1 MQEHSKIEETIDG
14 IKDYI
19 NTQKELYV
27 LKGTDKAAHIGS
39 NVISVVPIIFLS
51 VLTVIMLSFALAYYL
66 NTVLVSEHSGFLVV
80 GGAYF
85 VIALILAL
93 VRKSLIAKPFRN
105 KIIKELLRD
114 HN

>member
-1 MQEHSKIEETIDG
+1 MQEHSKIEETIDS

-39 NVISVVPIIFLS
+39 NVVSIVPIIFLS
-51 VLTVIMLSFALAYYL
+51 VLTFVMLSFALAYYL
-66 NTVLVSEHSGFLVV
+66 NTVLVSEHGGFLVV

-85 VIALILAL
+85 VIVLILAS

-114 HN
+114 HH

>member
-1 MQEHSKIEETIDG
+1 MQESKIEETIDG

-39 NVISVVPIIFLS
+39 NVVSIVPIVFLS
-51 VLTVIMLSFALAYYL
+51 VVTFLMLSFALAFYL
-66 NTVLVSEHSGFLVV
+66 NTVLVSEHGGFLIV

-85 VIALILAL
+85 VIVLVLAS
-93 VRKSLIAKPFRN
+93 VRKNLIAKPFRN

-114 HN
+114 HH